1 MVFHPIKK
9 LNHPR
14 TSHPPR
20 RAIFPA
26 SGKVSATSEPSPS
39 CQPHIP
45 ALFVQKRRGAAD
57 YCARARFGTCCTAGA
72 TISGA
77 AMIRA
82 LLFVPLLLPLTACA
96 PTQARDGPSPAQRAT
111 GEESSRERGC
121 QVVQIWVVPVTLKK
135 K

>member
-45 ALFVQKRRGAAD
+45 ALFVQKRRGGAD
-57 YCARARFGTCCTAGA
+57 YYARARFGTCCTTGA

-77 AMIRA
+77 TMTRA
-82 LLFVPLLLPLTACA
+82 LLFVPLRSDERRVGTECGSPC
-96 PTQARDGPSPAQRAT
+96 RSRCGPSH
-111 GEESSRERGC
+111 
-121 QVVQIWVVPVTLKK
+121 VKK
-135 K
+135 KKP

>member
-45 ALFVQKRRGAAD
+45 ALFVQKRRGGAD
-57 YCARARFGTCCTAGA
+57 YYARARFGTCCTTGA

-77 AMIRA
+77 TMIRA
-82 LLFVPLLLPLTACA
+82 LLVVPLILPLTSEEHTSEPQTLMRISYAVFCLKTKNRT
-96 PTQARDGPSPAQRAT
+96 TQ
-111 GEESSRERGC
+111 
-121 QVVQIWVVPVTLKK
+121 
-135 K
+135 

>member
-45 ALFVQKRRGAAD
+45 ALFVQKRRGGAD
-57 YCARARFGTCCTAGA
+57 YYARARFGTCCTTGA

-77 AMIRA
+77 TMIRA
-82 LLFVPLLLPLTACA
+82 LLFVPLLLPLTAFA
-96 PTQARDGPSPAQRAT
+96 AT
-111 GEESSRERGC
+111 HDRKRTRLNSSH
-121 QVVQIWVVPVTLKK
+121 
-135 K
+135 